1 MAYLLLHSAQ
11 PMQTMILA
19 AFSALIISSASAT
32 PNSCSSQSTARKP
45 RSLIELF
52 TSEGCSSCPPAD
64 RWLSE
69 QRKSIERG
77 DFSAIAWH
85 VDYWDQLGW
94 KDPFSI
100 GAASRRQR
108 WLAGKSET
116 QVYTPGVFLDGRE
129 WARWSASAMPN
140 RVPSSS
146 PNLALKV
153 ERRNGKLQ
161 ARTEVSALAENSTLV
176 LVTQLLGRDSQV
188 TRGENS
194 GRLLRHDFSASE
206 VLELALSAS
215 VGTQTQTLDLA
226 WPAGSSAVTAF
237 VQNPQGAIL
246 QSTQIFL
253 DGCTL
258 E

>member
-1 MAYLLLHSAQ
+1 
-11 PMQTMILA
+11 MQTTILA

-32 PNSCSSQSTARKP
+32 PSSCSSQSTAQKP
-45 RSLIELF
+45 RQLIELF

-64 RWLSE
+64 RWLSD
-69 QRKSIERG
+69 QRKSIEHG

-100 GAASRRQR
+100 GAASPRQR
-108 WLAGKSET
+108 WLAGKSGI

-129 WARWSASAMPN
+129 WRRWSSNVGPEDVRN
-140 RVPSSS
+140 STPG
-146 PNLALKV
+146 LQLIV
-153 ERRNGKLQ
+153 ERRDGKLQ
-161 ARTEVSALAENSTLV
+161 AHTEVSALAENSTLV
-176 LVTQLLGRDSQV
+176 LVTQLLSRDSQV

-206 VLELALSAS
+206 MLEVSLTANA
-215 VGTQTQTLDLA
+215 GTQKNTSDLA
-226 WPAGSSAVTAF
+226 FPKGSSAITAF
-237 VQNPQGAIL
+237 VQNSHGAVL

-253 DGCTL
+253 DGCAL

>member
-1 MAYLLLHSAQ
+1 
-11 PMQTMILA
+11 MQTTILLA
-19 AFSALIISSASAT
+19 LSALVISAARAT
-32 PNSCSSQSTARKP
+32 PNTCSSQSTAQKP
-45 RSLIELF
+45 RPLVELF

-64 RWLSE
+64 RWLSGLRNKAE
-69 QRKSIERG
+69 KG
-77 DFSAIAWH
+77 NLSAIAWH

-94 KDPFSI
+94 NDPFSI
-100 GAASRRQR
+100 AAAAPRQR
-108 WLAGKSET
+108 WLAGKSGT

-129 WARWSASAMPN
+129 WARWSAGAMPG
-140 RVPSSS
+140 RVPNSS

-153 ERRNGKLQ
+153 ERRDGRLH

-194 GRLLRHDFSASE
+194 GRLLRHDFSAHE
-206 VLELALSAS
+206 VLELALSAGA
-215 VGTQTQTLDLA
+215 GTQSQTLDLA
-226 WPAGSSAVTAF
+226 WPTGSSSITAF
-237 VQNPQGAIL
+237 VQNSQGAIL

-253 DGCTL
+253 DGCVL